1 MKLMVTY
8 LIGEERHVVMIKDA
22 KIRYKEDVKKIEKII
37 ERSIGKAGVK
47 VVNWRRIGAN
57 NER

>member
-8 LIGEERHVVMIKDA
+8 LIGEERHIVMIKDA

-37 ERSIGKAGVK
+37 EKSIGKTGVK
-47 VVNWRRIGAN
+47 VVNWRRIGQN
-57 NER
+57 NG

>member
-22 KIRYKEDVKKIEKII
+22 KIRYKEDVKRIEKII
-37 ERSIGKAGVK
+37 EKSIGKTGVR
-47 VVNWRRIGAN
+47 VVNWRRIGPN
-57 NER
+57 NE